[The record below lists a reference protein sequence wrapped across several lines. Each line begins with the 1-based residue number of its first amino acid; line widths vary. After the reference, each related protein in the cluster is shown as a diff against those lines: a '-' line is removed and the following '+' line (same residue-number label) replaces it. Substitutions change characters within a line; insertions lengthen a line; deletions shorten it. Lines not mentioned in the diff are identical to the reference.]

1 LHINVRGHF
10 QTGVTKQFLHYLWV
24 LSIPV
29 RVVKLT
35 DAEAIDA

>member
-1 LHINVRGHF
+1 M
-10 QTGVTKQFLHYLWV
+10 TKQFLHYLWV